1 MIQKISRLDIKYIK
15 DFHPEQYYNI
25 KRISMNLD
33 SILDGSFEIKNI
45 VYKNQVCYCKESELI
60 L

>member
-1 MIQKISRLDIKYIK
+1 MIKKISHLDIKYIK

-25 KRISMNLD
+25 KRVSMNLD

-45 VYKNQVCYCKESELI
+45 IYKN
-60 L
+60 